1 MLLKR
6 LIRISLFAWFFLHA
20 SVAWAIE
27 GMWLP
32 MLLAQLNE
40 GEMKTL
46 GMRISAQDIYSVNQ
60 ASLKDAVVQFG
71 GGCTGE
77 IISPRGLL
85 LTNHHCGYGQIQYHS
100 TVERDLL
107 KNGFWAM
114 SQAEELKN
122 PGLTAMFVRYME
134 DVTNDVLKGTHELK
148 GAERQK
154 KLQENIQVLIRRK
167 KVQEGYDY
175 IVRPFYQGN
184 QYILFA
190 TETYKDVRLVG
201 TPPSAIGKYG
211 ADTDNWVWPRHT
223 GDFAIFRVY
232 AGPDNKPAEISD
244 NNKPFVPRNFLK
256 IYMSGVKPGDFTM
269 VFGFPGR
276 TNQYLP
282 SNEVHNIVNVY
293 NPVKIQIRDTLLALL
308 DRRMRTSDEVRIK
321 YAAKYA
327 RIANA
332 WKKWIGETE
341 GVRETK
347 GVERKQRFEA
357 EFELKIAQSPKLSST
372 YTGTLTA
379 LKKAYDDLV
388 PYQLARD
395 YYIETAIQGVE
406 LMNFARNFISIYQL
420 PDSTRFKHLLE
431 NREKLLASIQEFV
444 KDFDRDADGEAF
456 EHLMHMYVN
465 ADLKIAPAPAL
476 MRYKKALNRDRSK
489 VRRAVYDRSYL
500 HTLLTEAPEYT
511 DRQWTAALK
520 KLEKDPLYRLSAD
533 MYSYFLSDINKPYDS
548 LSLIARDLQAD
559 YMKALMEAFPERRF
573 YPDAN
578 GTLRVSYGQVE
589 GMMPRDGIWYHH
601 QTYAEG
607 VKQKYKPG
615 DYEFDLPKRY
625 LELYEA
631 RNFGRYADASGRL
644 PVCFIASNH
653 TTGGNSGSPALNAD
667 GYLIGL
673 NFDRLWEG
681 TMSDI
686 NYDIS
691 RCRNIMVDVRYIL
704 WVVDVY
710 AGAGYLLDEMEL
722 VYGK

>member
-1 MLLKR
+1 MK
-6 LIRISLFAWFFLHA
+6 ISKSAILFFTFFFTGQVQ
-20 SVAWAIE
+20 VARAVE

-60 ASLKDAVVQFG
+60 ASLKDAIVQFG

-77 IISPRGLL
+77 IISAQGLL

-100 TVERDLL
+100 SVDRDLL

-134 DVTNDVLKGTHELK
+134 DVTNEILKGTLQMT
-148 GAERQK
+148 GADRQK
-154 KLQENIQVLIRRK
+154 KLQENIQALILRK
-167 KVQEGYDY
+167 KAQEGFDY
-175 IVRPFYQGN
+175 IVRPFYHGN
-184 QYILFA
+184 QYVLFA
-190 TETYKDVRLVG
+190 TETYRDVRLVG
-201 TPPSAIGKYG
+201 APPSAIGKFG

-223 GDFAIFRVY
+223 GDFALFRVY
-232 AGPDNKPAEISD
+232 AGADNTPNEISD
-244 NNKPFVPRNFLK
+244 QNKPLVPRSFLK
-256 IYMSGVKPGDFTM
+256 IYLGGVQPGDFTM

-341 GVRETK
+341 GVNETK
-347 GVERKQRFEA
+347 GVERKMRFEK
-357 EFELKIAQSPKLSST
+357 EFEKALAENPDLYARYSST
-372 YTGTLTA
+372 LPA

-406 LMNFARNFISIYQL
+406 LMNFARNFISLFQL
-420 PDSTRFKHLLE
+420 PDTERTRQVME
-431 NREKLLASIQEFV
+431 NRDKLLATIRGFV
-444 KDFDRDADGEAF
+444 KDYDRDADGEAF
-456 EHLMHMYVN
+456 ELLMHMYVN
-465 ADLKIAPAPAL
+465 ASHQLPPAPAL
-476 MRYKKALNRDRSK
+476 MQYQTALNRDRSK
-489 VRRAVYDRSYL
+489 VRRKVYDQSYL
-500 HTLLTEAPEYT
+500 HTLIAQAETFGEREWA
-511 DRQWTAALK
+511 TALRR
-520 KLEKDPLYRLSAD
+520 LYKDPLYRLSAD
-533 MYSYFLSDINKPYDS
+533 MFNYFLNQINRPYDS
-548 LSLIARDLQAD
+548 LNLISGDLQAE
-559 YMKALMEAFPERRF
+559 YMKALMEALPDRRF

-589 GMMPRDGIWYHH
+589 GMMPRDGIWYYH

-607 VKQKYKPG
+607 VKQKHKPG
-615 DYEFDLPKRY
+615 DYEFDLPERF
-625 LELYEA
+625 LRLYET
-631 RNFGRYADASGRL
+631 RTFGRYADRDGRL

-686 NYDIS
+686 NYDIT

-704 WVVDVY
+704 WVIDIY
-710 AGAGYLLDEMEL
+710 AGAGYLLDEMSII
-722 VYGK
+722 

>member
-1 MLLKR
+1 MKISKSKILFVSVF
-6 LIRISLFAWFFLHA
+6 LILQIHVMRA
-20 SVAWAIE
+20 VE

-40 GEMKTL
+40 SEMKTL

-60 ASLKDAVVQFG
+60 ASLKDAIVQFG

-77 IISPRGLL
+77 IISPKGLL

-100 TVERDLL
+100 SVERDLL

-114 SQAEELKN
+114 SQAQELKN

-134 DVTNDVLKGTHELK
+134 DVTNEILKGTAQLS
-148 GAERQK
+148 GADRQNK
-154 KLQENIQVLIRRK
+154 IQENIQSLIRLK
-167 KVQEGYDY
+167 KTREGYEY
-175 IVRPFYQGN
+175 IVRPFFHGN

-201 TPPSAIGKYG
+201 APPSAIGKYG

-223 GDFAIFRVY
+223 GDFALFRVY
-232 AGPDNKPAEISD
+232 SGPDNKPAEISD
-244 NNKPFVPRNFLK
+244 QNRPLVPRNFLK
-256 IYMSGVKPGDFTM
+256 IYLGGVKPGDFTM
-269 VFGFPGR
+269 IFGFPGR

-282 SNEVHNIVNVY
+282 SNEVHNIVKVY

-308 DRRMRTSDEVRIK
+308 DRRMRVSDEVRIK

-341 GVRETK
+341 GILQTK
-347 GVERKQRFEA
+347 GVERKQRFED
-357 EFELKIAQSPKLSST
+357 EFVKIITQNPKLKSS
-372 YTGTLTA
+372 YANTLPS
-379 LKKAYDDLV
+379 LQKAYDDLI

-406 LMNFARNFISIYQL
+406 LMNFARNFISLYQL
-420 PDSTRFKHLLE
+420 PDTARIRHVMANKDRLLST
-431 NREKLLASIQEFV
+431 IQDFV
-444 KDFDRDADGEAF
+444 RDYDRDADGEAF

-465 ADLKIAPAPAL
+465 AGLQLAPAPAL
-476 MRYKKALNRDRSK
+476 MKYRQALNRDRSR
-489 VRRAVYDRSYL
+489 VRRAVYERSYL
-500 HTLLTEAPEYT
+500 HTLISEAADFNE
-511 DRQWTAALK
+511 RQWMHALRR
-520 KLEKDPLYRLSAD
+520 LSKDPLYRLSAD
-533 MYSYFLSDINKPYDS
+533 MFNHFLYEINKPYDS
-548 LSLIARDLQAD
+548 LNLIARDLQAE
-559 YMKALMEAFPERRF
+559 YMKALMEAFPEHRF

-589 GMMPRDGIWYHH
+589 GMMPKDGIWYYH

-607 VKQKYKPG
+607 VIQKYIPG
-615 DYEFDLPKRY
+615 DYEYDLPKRF
-625 LELYEA
+625 LELYET
-631 RNFGRYADASGRL
+631 RSFGRYADSDGRL
-644 PVCFIASNH
+644 PICFIASNH

-667 GYLIGL
+667 GYLVGL

-686 NYDIS
+686 NYDS
-691 RCRNIMVDVRYIL
+691 TRCRNIMVDIRYIL
-704 WVVDVY
+704 WVIDIY
-710 AGAGYLLDEMEL
+710 AEAGYLLEEMSII
-722 VYGK
+722 

>member
-1 MLLKR
+1 MSIRRPISIAFTVILLLNAQ
-6 LIRISLFAWFFLHA
+6 LIRA
-20 SVAWAIE
+20 VE

-40 GEMKTL
+40 SEMKTL
-46 GMRISAQDIYSVNQ
+46 GMRISAHDIYSVNQ
-60 ASLKDAVVQFG
+60 ASLKDAIVQFG

-77 IISPRGLL
+77 IISARGLL

-100 TVERDLL
+100 SVERDLL

-114 SQAEELKN
+114 SQNEELKN

-134 DVTNDVLKGTHELK
+134 DVTNDILKGTHQLT

-154 KLQENIQVLIRRK
+154 KLQENIQVLIRK
-167 KVQEGYDY
+167 KKAQEGFDY
-175 IVRPFYQGN
+175 IVRPFYHGN

-201 TPPSAIGKYG
+201 APPSAIGKYG

-244 NNKPFVPRNFLK
+244 DNKPLVPRNFLK
-256 IYMSGVKPGDFTM
+256 IYMGGVKPGDFTM

-293 NPVKIQIRDTLLALL
+293 NPVKIQIRDTLLSLL

-347 GVERKQRFEA
+347 GVERKQQFEA
-357 EFELKIAQSPKLSST
+357 EFKQRISQNPNLSST
-372 YTGTLTA
+372 YAGTLPA
-379 LKKAYDDLV
+379 LKKAYDDLI

-420 PDSTRFKHLLE
+420 PDTARVRQLLE
-431 NREKLLASIQEFV
+431 NRDKLLASIQEFL
-444 KDFDRDADGEAF
+444 KDYDRDADGEAF
-456 EHLMHMYVN
+456 EYLMHMYVN
-465 ADLKIAPAPAL
+465 AGLQLSPAPAL
-476 MRYKKALNRDRSK
+476 MRYRNALNRNRAR
-489 VRRAVYDRSYL
+489 VRHTVYDRSYL
-500 HTLLTEAPEYT
+500 HTLLTEASGYNE
-511 DRQWTAALK
+511 RQWASALR
-520 KLEKDPLYRLSAD
+520 KLEKDPLYRMASD
-533 MYSYFLSDINKPYDS
+533 MFSHFLSDINKPYDS
-548 LSLIARDLQAD
+548 LSLIVRDLQAD
-559 YMKALMEAFPERRF
+559 YIRALMEAFPDHRF

-607 VKQKYKPG
+607 VKQKYVPG
-615 DYEFDLPKRY
+615 DYEFDLPQRFI
-625 LELYEA
+625 ELYEA
-631 RNFGRYADASGRL
+631 RNFGRYADTDGRL

-710 AGAGYLLDEMEL
+710 AGAGYLLNEMKL
-722 VYGK
+722 IYP